1 MKRSVFA
8 WAALAAVVALA
19 GDGRAEPTAE
29 DKAAAES
36 LFQDALKLIQLNNY
50 PEACPKLEASNKLDP
65 AVGTLFNLGDCYE
78 HTGRTASA
86 WSSFGEARRLAERQ
100 SDKRAKV
107 AADREAALVPRLAK
121 LVVTAQDRPE
131 GLVVKRDKKAVDGAL
146 LGSAVPV
153 DPGKHTIEAEAPG
166 HEPWST
172 TVDVPDQPGT
182 VTVTVPPLAAARGTG
197 PSPTA
202 TSSAGPADP
211 GAPAS
216 GGMSG
221 QKIAG
226 LAVAGVGVAG
236 LVVGGVFG
244 GLTFSKVDESKQ
256 GGHCVDGNP
265 VRCDATGL
273 AVRKDADTLANVSNI
288 AFAVGGAAVIGGVVL
303 YLVAPSAPA
312 KPSGGAGPDA
322 ARRPAIAPARRPPSP
337 TLRVA
342 PAVGA
347 TNGLFVTGSF

>member
-1 MKRSVFA
+1 MKRSAFA
-8 WAALAAVVALA
+8 WAALAAALALA
-19 GDGRAEPTAE
+19 GDGRAEPTGE
-29 DKAAAES
+29 DKAAAET
-36 LFQDALKLIQLNNY
+36 LFQDALKLIKLNNY

-100 SDKRAKV
+100 NDKRAKV
-107 AADREAALVPRLAK
+107 AAEREAALEPRLAK
-121 LVVTAQDRPE
+121 LVVAAQQKPE
-131 GLVVKRDKKAVDGAL
+131 GLVIKRDKKAVDDAL
-146 LGSAVPV
+146 LGTAVPV

-172 TVDVPDQPGT
+172 TVDVPDQPGA
-182 VTVTVPPLAAARGTG
+182 VTVTVPPLSAARSTG
-197 PSPTA
+197 PVATGTA
-202 TSSAGPADP
+202 GAGEPP
-211 GAPAS
+211 PPPPS

-244 GLTFSKVDESKQ
+244 GLTLSKVGESKQ
-256 GGHCVDGNP
+256 DGHCVDGSP

-273 AVRKDADTLANVSNI
+273 ALRKDADTLANVSNV

-303 YLVAPSAPA
+303 FLVAPSAPA
-312 KPSGGAGPDA
+312 KAGGGG
-322 ARRPAIAPARRPPSP
+322 RPAVAPARVIK
-337 TLRVA
+337 VA